1 MLFGFCTSI
10 PFSDRG
16 YGEGC
21 GWAGVSAQPCASWRA
36 GQACSPLPWRTRLYS
51 AGVWF
56 FACSV
61 FPLHGGLA
69 VLGFL
74 QAFLT
79 VPFHHRCRCRALGV
93 GRGPGCCCPAIGRGM
108 RRVRP
113 FPPPSLACFI
123 FLHALGRVEPSPVW
137 FVVFFFLIIYL

>member
-1 MLFGFCTSI
+1 MTTLLWQSEFLFFGYCISI
-10 PFSDRG
+10 HFGDLG

-21 GWAGVSAQPCASWRA
+21 GWAGVSAQPCTPWHA
-36 GQACSPLPWRTRLYS
+36 GLARSRLPLHARLYL

-56 FACSV
+56 FACFV

-69 VLGFL
+69 VPGFL

-79 VPFHHRCRCRALGV
+79 VPFHHRCWRRALGA
-93 GRGPGCCCPAIGRGM
+93 GRGPGCCHLAIGRNVC
-108 RRVRP
+108 RVWP

-123 FLHALGRVEPSPVW
+123 FLHALGGVEPSPV
-137 FVVFFFLIIYL
+137 